1 MEERMEGIIPSHE
14 AKTRFGELLA
24 RVERGEEVI
33 ITRHELPVARMIPE
47 GRPRQGE
54 IAQLVHGIKER
65 RIARRL
71 NPDGLPR
78 ISVKELVEDGRK

>member
-1 MEERMEGIIPSHE
+1 MEGMIPSHE
-14 AKTRFGELLA
+14 AKTRFGELLS
-24 RVERGEEVI
+24 RVEHGEEVI

-54 IAQLVHGIKER
+54 ITQLIANIKLRRSER
-65 RIARRL
+65 HL

-78 ISVKELVEDGRK
+78 ISVRELIEDGRK

>member
-1 MEERMEGIIPSHE
+1 MEGIIPSHE

-33 ITRHELPVARMIPE
+33 ITRHDLPIARMIPE
-47 GRPRQGE
+47 GRPRQSE
-54 IAQLVHGIKER
+54 IARLVVTLKER
-65 RIARRL
+65 RNARRL

-78 ISVKELVEDGRK
+78 INVRDLVEDGRK

>member
-1 MEERMEGIIPSHE
+1 MEGMIPSHE
-14 AKTRFGELLA
+14 AKTRFGELLS

-33 ITRHELPVARMIPE
+33 ITRHEMPVARMIPE

-54 IAQLVHGIKER
+54 IAQVILGIKQR
-65 RIARRL
+65 RIERRL
-71 NPDGLPR
+71 NSEGLPR

>member
-1 MEERMEGIIPSHE
+1 MEGMIPSHE
-14 AKTRFGELLA
+14 AKTRFGELLS

-47 GRPRQGE
+47 GRPRQAE
-54 IAQLVHGIKER
+54 IAQMISVIKQR
-65 RIARRL
+65 RCERRL

-78 ISVKELVEDGRK
+78 ISVRELVEDGRK

>member
-1 MEERMEGIIPSHE
+1 MEGMIPSHE
-14 AKTRFGELLA
+14 AKTRFGELLS

-33 ITRHELPVARMIPE
+33 ITRRELPVARMIPE

-54 IAQLVHGIKER
+54 LAQLISDIKQRRSAR
-65 RIARRL
+65 RI
-71 NPDGLPR
+71 NPEGLPR

>member
-1 MEERMEGIIPSHE
+1 MEGVIPSHE
-14 AKTRFGELLA
+14 AKTRFGELLS

-54 IAQLVHGIKER
+54 MAQIVLGIKQR
-65 RIARRL
+65 RSERRL
-71 NPDGLPR
+71 NSDGLPR
-78 ISVKELVEDGRK
+78 ISVRELVEDGRR

>member
-1 MEERMEGIIPSHE
+1 MEGIIPSHE

-47 GRPRQGE
+47 GRPRHRE
-54 IAQLVHGIKER
+54 IAQLVLRIKQR
-65 RIARRL
+65 RSERRL
-71 NPDGLPR
+71 NPDGFPR
-78 ISVKELVEDGRK
+78 VSVRDLVEDGRK